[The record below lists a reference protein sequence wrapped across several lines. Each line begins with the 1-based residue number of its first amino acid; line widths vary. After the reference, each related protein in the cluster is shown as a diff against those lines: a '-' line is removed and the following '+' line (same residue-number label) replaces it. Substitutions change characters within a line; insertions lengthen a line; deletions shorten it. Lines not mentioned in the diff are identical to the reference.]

1 MECCLTESGKICMEK
16 LIDKAI
22 AELRH
27 VFCFTSTA
35 NEFREKKTWLEA
47 EIKTMEQH
55 AKVAAGNDKDIE
67 ADYHLW
73 KEKAEKL
80 VQEDIL
86 TKQKCFFGLCP
97 NCIWRY
103 KKGKELAN
111 NIQDIKQLTEKR
123 GTFENIEISRRLPDV
138 ERYSSKDY
146 ISFPSRDSKYKELL
160 DALKNDNNYMI
171 VLQGMGGTGKT
182 TLAKE
187 VGKELKKSEQF
198 AHVIDTTVSFTPD
211 TKKIQDDIAGSLG
224 LEWDDCNDSDRPKK
238 LWSRLTTDEKVLLIM
253 DDVWDQGSPLDFDL
267 IGIPKQDNHKGCR
280 VLITTRSKQIFN
292 IMGCDKMIELD
303 ILPEE
308 EAWTMFKMY
317 ACIID
322 NSSIS
327 LIATGREIAKECK
340 QLPVAIAVIARSL
353 KGQQDRKHK
362 WDTTLKLLKETVS
375 MDNVDE
381 EKVGIYKCL
390 KSSYDGMKYEKAK
403 GLFLLSSV
411 FPEDKEIPIEILTRL
426 GIGTGLF
433 GKNYGNYNDARNQV
447 VVAKDKLID
456 SCLLVGVGEEH
467 VKMHDLVREAAQ
479 WIAYKEIRHVNLS
492 NKDEKS
498 SAQKEK
504 NMKYLFCEGK
514 DMDLFSLKYDGSKL
528 ETLILDVEMDEDRK
542 YMEAPNS
549 FFDNID
555 HLQVLYI
562 LGHDNR
568 TLSLPYSISSLANIV
583 SILVDGVDLGD
594 ISIFANLQSLETLDL
609 VKCKINELPREIAK
623 LGKLKLLNL
632 ERCEITRNDPFEVIG
647 RCSTLEEL
655 YLIDSFND
663 FCREITL
670 PELKMYH
677 IQKGRRKLLN
687 SLSKYVSFDAGRGE
701 CFFSKDTFKYCM
713 HTTEGLD
720 LNGIKEGWRNLM
732 PEIVPIDSG
741 MKDLVEL
748 RLSSISQ
755 LQCLIDSVG
764 SQVPNIFP
772 NLVVLKVSTMENLVE
787 LFNGSL
793 SFDSLKNLEKLS
805 IKKCKMF
812 QRLFNCKLN
821 LYNLK
826 TVTLCD
832 CPMLVNLSSLL
843 TSRNLMLLEKL
854 KIVDCEGLT
863 NIIIEEGSKE
873 HDNGKKSS
881 VSMFPKLKVVEIEG
895 CQLLESILPFLS
907 SQDLPILEALR
918 IRRCHKLEY
927 IFGQYVELSSLK
939 EIDLCELPNF
949 MAIFPKSS
957 TSRDGFKEQTHVDP
971 VKCNLFSWSC
981 KCWHMS
987 TTKVPSVHEDSLQKN
1002 STPSVSNSQCLQL
1015 WERAQCLPVQS
1026 HIMCNIK
1033 EIKLSGFLKIKSL
1046 FIFSITPVML
1056 VETLTISKCDE
1067 LEYIIADIGD
1077 DERGGNNWGNAFPK
1091 LKQLYVNECMQLKYL
1106 FGHYTNDHPNLHL
1119 PALQYLKLRN
1129 LPSLVAICPKQ
1140 YCTPFPPLEQLDIS
1154 ECCQVAIKSIGEFI
1168 INHSESESLD
1178 NTIIKGSSSHHIQIW
1193 DRAQCFQARL
1203 LNMCNVKEITLC
1215 DISMIKWVLIMSI
1228 TPTMLVETLTIKN
1241 CNELKHI
1248 IVDIGD
1254 DDSDGNNW
1262 CKVFPKLK
1270 TLRVESC
1277 KKLEYIFGHYT
1288 DDHHNH
1294 SKIHL
1299 HLSALQSL
1307 TLNCLP
1313 SLVAICPKQYCTTFP
1328 PFKNLRLSD
1337 CSEVA
1342 IKSIGEFIINHS
1354 ESESL
1359 LNTITKVS
1367 GSIENFVALESL
1379 WLHKSKAENILC
1391 LNEIEGEPL
1400 NLRLRWIYLYDLH
1413 YMMYLFVGPKNSF
1426 ALQNLTRIT
1435 IRQCEILEV
1444 VFSTSILRCISQL
1457 RDLIILNCKQLKHII
1472 EDDRQN
1478 QNLSLR
1484 TCFPKLKTLSVIK
1497 CHKLKYVF
1505 LASTC
1510 KELLRLENLM
1520 IIESDELEEIFKCE
1534 GDQKVEIPNLNIL
1547 VLDHLPSLFHT
1558 QGILFQAAKNRYV
1571 HSCQNLSLTS
1581 ASTPFV
1587 IHDIDR
1593 HYIDLYTRV
1602 LLKILFKKLQK
1613 ESTTE
1618 DTCNE
1623 NSSGETTKDDVA
1635 SVGIETEAVL
1645 GHETTYSQK
1654 LEKEQSMSQ
1663 QGPLGEINTT
1673 IKPPQSV
1680 EEETALTDAKILT
1693 TSTHLE
1699 LISSS
1704 QEQDFAVRD
1713 SLETVKLN
1721 DDQGDGTHLERDVAD
1736 RVQGLRLGI

>member
-1 MECCLTESGKICMEK
+1 
-16 LIDKAI
+16 
-22 AELRH
+22 
-27 VFCFTSTA
+27 
-35 NEFREKKTWLEA
+35 
-47 EIKTMEQH
+47 
-55 AKVAAGNDKDIE
+55 
-67 ADYHLW
+67 
-73 KEKAEKL
+73 
-80 VQEDIL
+80 
-86 TKQKCFFGLCP
+86 
-97 NCIWRY
+97 
-103 KKGKELAN
+103 
-111 NIQDIKQLTEKR
+111 
-123 GTFENIEISRRLPDV
+123 
-138 ERYSSKDY
+138 
-146 ISFPSRDSKYKELL
+146 
-160 DALKNDNNYMI
+160 
-171 VLQGMGGTGKT
+171 
-182 TLAKE
+182 
-187 VGKELKKSEQF
+187 
-198 AHVIDTTVSFTPD
+198 
-211 TKKIQDDIAGSLG
+211 
-224 LEWDDCNDSDRPKK
+224 
-238 LWSRLTTDEKVLLIM
+238 
-253 DDVWDQGSPLDFDL
+253 
-267 IGIPKQDNHKGCR
+267 
-280 VLITTRSKQIFN
+280 
-292 IMGCDKMIELD
+292 
-303 ILPEE
+303 
-308 EAWTMFKMY
+308 
-317 ACIID
+317 
-322 NSSIS
+322 
-327 LIATGREIAKECK
+327 
-340 QLPVAIAVIARSL
+340 
-353 KGQQDRKHK
+353 
-362 WDTTLKLLKETVS
+362 
-375 MDNVDE
+375 
-381 EKVGIYKCL
+381 
-390 KSSYDGMKYEKAK
+390 
-403 GLFLLSSV
+403 
-411 FPEDKEIPIEILTRL
+411 
-426 GIGTGLF
+426 
-433 GKNYGNYNDARNQV
+433 
-447 VVAKDKLID
+447 
-456 SCLLVGVGEEH
+456 
-467 VKMHDLVREAAQ
+467 MHDLVREAAQ

-514 DMDLFSLKYDGSKL
+514 DMDLFSWKYDGSKL

-873 HDNGKKSS
+873 HDN
-881 VSMFPKLKVVEIEG
+881 
-895 CQLLESILPFLS
+895 
-907 SQDLPILEALR
+907 
-918 IRRCHKLEY
+918 
-927 IFGQYVELSSLK
+927 
-939 EIDLCELPNF
+939 
-949 MAIFPKSS
+949 
-957 TSRDGFKEQTHVDP
+957 
-971 VKCNLFSWSC
+971 
-981 KCWHMS
+981 
-987 TTKVPSVHEDSLQKN
+987 
-1002 STPSVSNSQCLQL
+1002 
-1015 WERAQCLPVQS
+1015 
-1026 HIMCNIK
+1026 
-1033 EIKLSGFLKIKSL
+1033 
-1046 FIFSITPVML
+1046 
-1056 VETLTISKCDE
+1056 
-1067 LEYIIADIGD
+1067 
-1077 DERGGNNWGNAFPK
+1077 
-1091 LKQLYVNECMQLKYL
+1091 
-1106 FGHYTNDHPNLHL
+1106 
-1119 PALQYLKLRN
+1119 ALQYLKLRN

-1178 NTIIKGSSSHHIQIW
+1178 NTIIK
-1193 DRAQCFQARL
+1193 
-1203 LNMCNVKEITLC
+1203 
-1215 DISMIKWVLIMSI
+1215 
-1228 TPTMLVETLTIKN
+1228 
-1241 CNELKHI
+1241 
-1248 IVDIGD
+1248 
-1254 DDSDGNNW
+1254 
-1262 CKVFPKLK
+1262 
-1270 TLRVESC
+1270 
-1277 KKLEYIFGHYT
+1277 
-1288 DDHHNH
+1288 
-1294 SKIHL
+1294 
-1299 HLSALQSL
+1299 
-1307 TLNCLP
+1307 
-1313 SLVAICPKQYCTTFP
+1313 
-1328 PFKNLRLSD
+1328 
-1337 CSEVA
+1337 
-1342 IKSIGEFIINHS
+1342 
-1354 ESESL
+1354 
-1359 LNTITKVS
+1359 VS

-1400 NLRLRWIYLYDLH
+1400 KLRLRWIYLYDLH

-1593 HYIDLYTRV
+1593 HYIGWFLKYCTTFPPFKNLRLSDCSEVAIESIGEFIINHSESESLLNTITKSKAENILCLNEIEGQPLNLRLRWIYLYDLHYMMYLFVGPKNSFALQNLTRITIRQCEILEVVFSTSILRCISQLRDLIILNCKQLKHIIEDDRQNQNLSLRTCFPKLKTLSVIKCHKLKYVFLASTCKELLRLESLMIMESDELEEIFKCEGDQKVKIPNLNILVLDRLPSLFHTQGILFQAAKNRYVHSCQNLSLTSASTPFLIYDIDRLYIDLYTRV

-1645 GHETTYSQK
+1645 GHETTYSQ
-1654 LEKEQSMSQ
+1654 
-1663 QGPLGEINTT
+1663 
-1673 IKPPQSV
+1673 SV

-1721 DDQGDGTHLERDVAD
+1721 DDQEDRTKGYDTGNENSSAETTKAFVVGVGIEVEATLEHGLTSSQVNINIFIQATH
-1736 RVQGLRLGI
+1736 I